1 MINDEIQNQQSGDN
15 SFNYQASGNI
25 TIINNNGITQ
35 ENAKQ
40 IFMEMFK
47 ANMPKLREIAK
58 EEANKS
64 AEQVSD
70 SIALELAKLNETN
83 SEIILKRLAD
93 ADMQIALIEAQ
104 KNYAKYPD
112 ANKLEQLTKLFLSKG
127 LETRISLRNMML
139 DEAINTVAKMSQA
152 QIDFLSYIVQK
163 FTFIADVKTARE
175 LYEKYLKK
183 LLVFSPSF
191 DKLTLND
198 ISYLDYLN
206 CIKNR
211 PYKIVDNDIVS
222 VLKKQYSHI
231 LGSNSNIKN
240 NLCQIDI
247 GAKELIE
254 KDLNLPS
261 IDLTPLGI
269 LIGIKNIEIK
279 TNEIINWNF

>member
-163 FTFIADVKTARE
+163 FTFIADVKTAQE

-183 LLVFSPSF
+183 LLVFSTSF

-240 NLCQIDI
+240 NLCQINI

>member
-15 SFNYQASGNI
+15 SFNCQAGGNI
-25 TIINNNGITQ
+25 TIINNGITQ
-35 ENAKQ
+35 ENVKQ

-70 SIALELAKLNETN
+70 SIALELTKLNETN

-93 ADMQIALIEAQ
+93 ADMQIALIETQ

-163 FTFIADVKTARE
+163 FTFIADVKTAQE
-175 LYEKYLKK
+175 LYKKYLKK
-183 LLVFSPSF
+183 ILFFSTSF

-198 ISYLDYLN
+198 INYLDYLN

-211 PYKIVDNDIVS
+211 PYKIIDNDIVS